1 MKALHGFVNRTRI
14 CMAPRLTVDIQ
25 SGIMVVTMN
34 RPPANA
40 IDTSFSY
47 ELFEAFKQLNDD
59 DSLRTAILIAAENPK
74 RIFSAGWDLKA
85 VAQGDGRDA
94 EAGFDIG
101 PGGIGGLP
109 EFFDLAKPVIAAV
122 NGAAVGGGFE
132 LAMGADI
139 IIASEDAFF
148 ALPEMQRGFLP
159 DGGAIQ
165 KLHRRVPYNVAVDL
179 MLTGRRLPAE
189 EAKHWGLV
197 RDVVARE
204 RILDHA
210 LDIAGNIASGAPLV
224 AKALKEFLR
233 ATAHL
238 SVEAAHQAARQA
250 WVGNSGLPHYERMLK
265 SQDFNEGA
273 VAFAEKRPARFSG
286 N

>member
-1 MKALHGFVNRTRI
+1 MSSQLKVEI
-14 CMAPRLTVDIQ
+14 D

-40 IDTSFSY
+40 IDTAFSY
-47 ELFEAFKQLNDD
+47 ELHHAFKQLNDD
-59 DSLRTAILIAAENPK
+59 DDLRAGIVVGEENQK

-85 VAQGDGRDA
+85 VARGDGRD
-94 EAGFDIG
+94 EEKGFDLG

-109 EFFDLAKPVIAAV
+109 EFFDLTKPVIAAV

-132 LAMGADI
+132 LALGADI
-139 IIASEDAFF
+139 ILASEEAYF

-165 KLHRRVPYNVAVDL
+165 KLHRRVPYNVAIDL
-179 MLTGRRLPAE
+179 MLTGRRLSAY

-197 RDVVARE
+197 RDVVPRE
-204 RILDHA
+204 RILEHA
-210 LDIAGNIASGAPLV
+210 IEIAKDIASGAPLV
-224 AKALKEFLR
+224 AKALKEFMR

-238 SVEAAHQAARQA
+238 SVEAAHEMSRLA
-250 WVGNSGLPHYERMLK
+250 WTGKSGLPHYERMLK
-265 SQDFNEGA
+265 SEDFDEGA
-273 VAFAEKRPARFSG
+273 VAFAEKRPAKFSG